1 MMLFPFFSV
10 TFLSLLC
17 PKYITVCLHVGGGK
31 VKVYLIIRSDYVDQD
46 LVFIR
51 GNVQQLVQE
60 LLWIRD
66 FFPQKKNVKV
76 EENVSDYYSFT

>member
-51 GNVQQLVQE
+51 GNVQKCPTIGAGAAVDQ
-60 LLWIRD
+60 R
-66 FFPQKKNVKV
+66 FFSA
-76 EENVSDYYSFT
+76 EEKRQSGRKCF